1 MSLLS
6 KWVFDP
12 IKKLI
17 SSAKIVPELIDLAS
31 EAETIYVK
39 SGPAGITDAIVD
51 KLEGGLQAVV
61 DDALTGAMTSL
72 GPVGVA
78 LEPEALVL
86 ANEMV
91 AWLKDHTNAVID
103 SLFSHA
109 TTAVAAQAAPAPA
122 IGSAATTTA

>member
-6 KWVFDP
+6 QWVFDP

-17 SSAKIVPELIDLAS
+17 SSAKIVPELLNIAS
-31 EAETIYVK
+31 QAEAIYVK
-39 SGPAGITDAIVD
+39 SGPAGVTDAIID

-61 DDALTGAMTSL
+61 DDALTGAMAGL
-72 GPVGVA
+72 GPVGA
-78 LEPEALVL
+78 LLEPEALTV
-86 ANEMV
+86 ANDIV
-91 AWLKDHTNAVID
+91 AYIQEHTNAVIA